1 MKNVLIIGSGIAGL
15 SCAIEAAE
23 KGMHAILVSPRP
35 SEQSQSVMAS
45 GGINAALGR
54 NDSFEKHFEDTY
66 KSGGCLE
73 NKDDVL
79 AMCRAA
85 PKIIEWLCLMGT
97 LFTRNEDGTLSR
109 RAFGGQSENRT
120 CFSGA
125 STGKHIMTA
134 LIQKCREYEI
144 AGKVERIVGL
154 YFTELIIRNGI
165 CLGAVF
171 TDEADRSAKEIY
183 SDYTVA
189 CTGGLNGLSG
199 KTTGSRLNDAYA
211 AARMFVQGARMRNL
225 EFVQY
230 HPTCI
235 DAQGKKIMI
244 SEAARGEGGRLYYPD
259 GEKRVYFMEDAFGPE
274 GNLMQRD
281 VVCEYMRK
289 APAQVYLDISFLDRD
304 VLNKKLSEVCDI
316 CRTYLKLD
324 PSKESIPVSP
334 APHFF
339 MGGLYVDGNHETSIR
354 NLFAAGE
361 CASKYHGKNRLGG
374 NSLLAGIYGGRLAA
388 DVISQR
394 EEAGPGAAVRSL
406 DSDRIL
412 SAADKA
418 KTLGILKKA
427 CEMSL
432 AERKDL
438 RQGESFAEYK
448 DGRIAITFS
457 SPEGGIRCR

>member
-1 MKNVLIIGSGIAGL
+1 MKDVLIIGSGIAGL
-15 SCAIEAAE
+15 SAAIEAAE
-23 KGMHAILVSPRP
+23 KDMHAILVSPRP

-45 GGINAALGR
+45 GGINAALGA

-79 AMCRAA
+79 AMCKAA
-85 PKIIEWLCLMGT
+85 PDIIKWLCSVGT
-97 LFTRNEDGTLSR
+97 LFTRNEDESLSQ

-120 CFSGA
+120 CYCGA

-144 AGKVERIVGL
+144 SGKIERITSL
-154 YFTELIIRNGI
+154 YFTELIIKDGI
-165 CLGAVF
+165 CFGAAFVN
-171 TDEADRSAKEIY
+171 EAGKSSKEIY
-183 SDYTVA
+183 ADYTLV
-189 CTGGLNGLSG
+189 CTGGLNGMLG

-211 AARMFVQGARMRNL
+211 AAKMFMQGVRMRNL

-244 SEAARGEGGRLYYPD
+244 SEAARGEGGRLYYLD
-259 GEKRVYFMEDAFGPE
+259 GDKKVYFMEDTFGPK
-274 GNLMQRD
+274 GNLMPRD

-289 APAQVYLDISFLDRD
+289 APSQVYLDISFLDKD
-304 VLNKKLSEVCDI
+304 VLSKKLLEVCEI
-316 CRTYLKLD
+316 CKRYLKLD

-339 MGGLYVDGNHETSIR
+339 MGGLYVDSNHETNIK

-374 NSLLAGIYGGRLAA
+374 NSLLAGIYGGKLAA
-388 DVISQR
+388 DVISKR
-394 EEAGPGAAVRSL
+394 EDAESKVACGSF
-406 DSDRIL
+406 DSDKAL
-412 SAADKA
+412 SAAYKKETLEVLTKA
-418 KTLGILKKA
+418 Y
-427 CEMSL
+427 EMSL

-438 RQGESFAEYK
+438 SQGESFAEYK
-448 DGRIAITFS
+448 DGNVVITFS
-457 SPEGGIRCR
+457 AKEGGVQC